1 MSADER
7 KVRKL
12 QRRHIEEDQLT
23 RDNGLKHL
31 LSTYEGRRLYWLI
44 LEDCGVFRN
53 PFTGNALSTAFN
65 AGEQNVGQKLLA
77 HLMNTSP
84 QVFPVMQKESADVH
98 RNRTADAA
106 KLGSEYDTYGADD
119 PDDV

>member
-12 QRRHIEEDQLT
+12 QRKHIEED
-23 RDNGLKHL
+23 RRAREEGLRSL
-31 LSTYEGRRLYWLI
+31 LQTYEGRRYFWLL

-53 PFTGNALSTAFN
+53 PFTGNALTTSFN

-77 HLMNTSP
+77 HLIQTAP
-84 QVFPVMQKESADVH
+84 ETFTVMQKENADAQRHRAADAERLRAAFDSDSAD
-98 RNRTADAA
+98 D
-106 KLGSEYDTYGADD
+106 ADD
-119 PDDV
+119 A

>member
-1 MSADER
+1 MSTDER

-12 QRRHIEEDQLT
+12 QRRHIDEDQLA

-31 LSTYEGRRLYWLI
+31 LSTYEGRRLYWLL

-53 PFTGNALSTAFN
+53 PFTGNALSTSFN

-77 HLMNTSP
+77 HLMGAAPEFFSK
-84 QVFPVMQKESADVH
+84 MQQESADVY
-98 RNRTADAA
+98 RKRTSDAD
-106 KLGSEYDTYGADD
+106 KFRADD
-119 PDDV
+119 DADD